1 MKSKSGVHSTLA
13 LGDKNNKEDL
23 NMRNEMKE
31 ELTTEV
37 ELDYNP
43 LSGKLK
49 NCTRLNVRQMP
60 TPTSSVNGVINSS
73 DRIVIDGTYKNAK
86 WVKVINPV
94 FGYVNKDYIE
104 VK

>member
-1 MKSKSGVHSTLA
+1 MRDEV
-13 LGDKNNKEDL
+13 KNEV
-23 NMRNEMKE
+23 
-31 ELTTEV
+31 TTADEP
-37 ELDYNP
+37 DCNP
-43 LSGKLK
+43 LNGKLK

-60 TPTSSVNGVINSS
+60 TPTASVNGVINSS

>member
-1 MKSKSGVHSTLA
+1 
-13 LGDKNNKEDL
+13 
-23 NMRNEMKE
+23 MRDEVKE
-31 ELTTEV
+31 EATTGSEP
-37 ELDYNP
+37 EYNP
-43 LSGKLK
+43 IDGKLK
-49 NCTRLNVRQMP
+49 NCTRLNVRQIP
-60 TPTSSVNGVINSS
+60 TPTASVNGVLNSS